1 MSEEDMDAGRM
12 IARKPKLRE
21 RAKKLAEKEK
31 RKVSSILDDAL
42 TLYESYTTM
51 KDIVKND
58 DVAKGMLAY
67 KTILMDAVKL
77 LNDIN
82 ELYASNYMRLI
93 LNLAASATPSM
104 PEMPQQP
111 QAGMQAMTPMAKEMS
126 QMLNTMLVQMMV
138 QMLQSLSTMF
148 GGKQSSAQLPMTL
161 PTPTLQQQNT
171 QVVVE

>member
-1 MSEEDMDAGRM
+1 MDAGRM
-12 IARKPKLRE
+12 IAKKPRLRE

-58 DVAKGMLAY
+58 DVSKGMLAY

-82 ELYASNYMRLI
+82 DLYASNYMRLI
-93 LNLAASATPSM
+93 LNLAASASSPM
-104 PEMPQQP
+104 LEMTQQQQP
-111 QAGMQAMTPMAKEMS
+111 SGQGLTPMAKEMS
-126 QMLNTMLVQMMV
+126 QMLNTMIVQMML
-138 QMLQSLSTMF
+138 QMLQSFSSVF
-148 GGKQSSAQLPMTL
+148 GNKQSPTPL
-161 PTPTLQQQNT
+161 PTPLPFTTSQQQNA